1 MNAEDPTTYIIHH
14 LTQGDSPKDL
24 IFDLCEK
31 FGLNWPQAETLVKQ
45 VQEEKRGDIARKQF
59 PLMFT
64 LALGIFLVGLGLIGY
79 SVYVV
84 WTQFPILEASRSGA
98 QTIEQNMDALAYM
111 YFVFQI
117 ILQSGGQIITMFI
130 LGIGM
135 VIGSLLGMRDTW
147 GAILEN
153 IKGL

>member
-1 MNAEDPTTYIIHH
+1 MSAEDPTVYVIHR
-14 LTQGDSPKDL
+14 LSQGDSPKDL
-24 IFDLCEK
+24 TFDLCEK
-31 FGLNWPQAETLVKQ
+31 FGLSWPQAEDLVKQ
-45 VQEEKRGDIARKQF
+45 VQEEKHGEIARKQF

-64 LALGIFLVGLGLIGY
+64 LALGIFIVGLGLIGY
-79 SVYVV
+79 SVFVV
-84 WTQFPILEASRSGA
+84 WTEFPVMEASRTGT
-98 QTIEQNMDALAYM
+98 QTIEQNMDAVAYM
-111 YFVFQI
+111 YFLFQMI
-117 ILQSGGQIITMFI
+117 IRSGGQIITMFI